1 MVQIVLVEVFVL
13 KPVRIWFTK
22 DNECKYIS
30 HLDLNRVVMR
40 ALHKSK
46 LNIWHTE
53 GFNPHP
59 FVTFALPLSLGFK
72 GVKETMDI
80 RLLDDDYNKEEVISA
95 LNNCLPSGIR
105 VYDVTEPVMKAGK
118 IEQGL
123 FEIKIIDNTV
133 STDTLYDNFNSLLN
147 MNEILV
153 MKKTKKKGLKE
164 IDIKPHIL
172 KSDLTKEDDC
182 VKLEILLPAGS
193 TTNINPTL
201 FVNAYN
207 EKYNA
212 DVFYQITRL
221 DIFNKNGESFK

>member
-1 MVQIVLVEVFVL
+1 MKNI
-13 KPVRIWFTK
+13 RIWFTK

-46 LNIWHTE
+46 INLWHTE

-59 FVTFALPLSLGFK
+59 FVTFPLPLSLGFR
-72 GVKETMDI
+72 GVKECMDI
-80 RLLDDDYNKEEVISA
+80 RLVEDSYNKDEIISA
-95 LNNCLPSGIR
+95 LNACLPTGIR

-118 IEQGL
+118 IEKAL
-123 FEIKIIDNTV
+123 FEIVIKDDTTDV
-133 STDTLYDNFNSLLN
+133 DTLYKNFNDLLN
-147 MNEILV
+147 DKEILV
-153 MKKTKKKGLKE
+153 MKKTKKKGLNE

-172 KSDLTKEDDC
+172 KSKVADYNDYIKC
-182 VKLEILLPAGS
+182 KVLLPAGS

-201 FVNAYN
+201 IINAYN
-207 EKYNA
+207 KKYNA

-221 DIFNKNGESFK
+221 DIFDKDGNSFK

>member
-1 MVQIVLVEVFVL
+1 MVEVSAL
-13 KPVRIWFTK
+13 KNVRIWFTK

-46 LNIWHTE
+46 INLWHTE

-59 FVTFALPLSLGFK
+59 FVTFALPLSLGFR
-72 GVKETMDI
+72 GVKESMDI
-80 RLLDDDYNKEEVISA
+80 RLINDEYNKDEIIDA
-95 LNNCLPSGIR
+95 LNNCLPKGIH

-118 IEQGL
+118 IDKGL
-123 FEIKIIDNTV
+123 FEIIVEDNTV
-133 STDTLYDNFNSLLN
+133 DVDTLYKNFNDLLN
-147 MNEILV
+147 DDQILV
-153 MKKTKKKGLKE
+153 MKKTKKKGFKE

-172 KSDLTKEDDC
+172 KSKVADYNGYIKC
-182 VKLEILLPAGS
+182 KVLLPAGS

-201 FVNAYN
+201 LINAYN
-207 EKYNA
+207 EKYKT

-221 DIFNKNGESFK
+221 DIFDKDGNSFK

>member
-1 MVQIVLVEVFVL
+1 MVEVFVL

-80 RLLDDDYNKEEVISA
+80 KLLDDYNKEEIISA
-95 LNNCLPSGIR
+95 LNNCLPSGIM
-105 VYDVTEPVMKAGK
+105 VYEP
-118 IEQGL
+118 QGR
-123 FEIKIIDNTV
+123 
-133 STDTLYDNFNSLLN
+133 
-147 MNEILV
+147 
-153 MKKTKKKGLKE
+153 G
-164 IDIKPHIL
+164 
-172 KSDLTKEDDC
+172 
-182 VKLEILLPAGS
+182 
-193 TTNINPTL
+193 NI
-201 FVNAYN
+201 V
-207 EKYNA
+207 
-212 DVFYQITRL
+212 
-221 DIFNKNGESFK
+221 

>member
-1 MVQIVLVEVFVL
+1 MQIVTVEVFVL

-80 RLLDDDYNKEEVISA
+80 KLLDDDYNKEEIISA
-95 LNNCLPSGIR
+95 LNNCLPSGIK

-118 IEQGL
+118 IAQAL
-123 FEIKIIDNTV
+123 FEINLYPETV
-133 STDTLYDNFNSLLN
+133 DLDTLYNNFTELLN
-147 MNEILV
+147 QSEILV

-172 KSDLTKEDDC
+172 KVNVTKEADC
-182 VKLEILLPAGS
+182 VKCNMLLPAGS

-201 FVNAYN
+201 FINAYN
-207 EKYNA
+207 EKYSD
-212 DVFYQITRL
+212 DVIYRITRL
-221 DIFNKNGESFK
+221 DVFNDKGESFK

>member
-1 MVQIVLVEVFVL
+1 MVEVFVL

-80 RLLDDDYNKEEVISA
+80 KLLDDDYNKEEIISA
-95 LNNCLPSGIR
+95 LNNCLPSGIK

-118 IEQGL
+118 IAQAL
-123 FEIKIIDNTV
+123 FEITLYPETV
-133 STDTLYDNFNSLLN
+133 DLDTLYNNFTELLN
-147 MNEILV
+147 QPEILV

-164 IDIKPHIL
+164 IDIMQNIL
-172 KSDLTKEDDC
+172 KFNVTK
-182 VKLEILLPAGS
+182 
-193 TTNINPTL
+193 
-201 FVNAYN
+201 
-207 EKYNA
+207 
-212 DVFYQITRL
+212 
-221 DIFNKNGESFK
+221 

>member
-1 MVQIVLVEVFVL
+1 MVEVFVL

-80 RLLDDDYNKEEVISA
+80 KLLDDDYNKEEIISA
-95 LNNCLPSGIR
+95 LNNCLPSGIK
-105 VYDVTEPVMKAGK
+105 VYDVTEPVMKNALCVVG
-118 IEQGL
+118 E
-123 FEIKIIDNTV
+123 
-133 STDTLYDNFNSLLN
+133 LN
-147 MNEILV
+147 E
-153 MKKTKKKGLKE
+153 E
-164 IDIKPHIL
+164 
-172 KSDLTKEDDC
+172 SE
-182 VKLEILLPAGS
+182 
-193 TTNINPTL
+193 
-201 FVNAYN
+201 
-207 EKYNA
+207 
-212 DVFYQITRL
+212 ITRL
-221 DIFNKNGESFK
+221 ENEGCVNLLNLIEKY

>member
-1 MVQIVLVEVFVL
+1 M
-13 KPVRIWFTK
+13 KPVRIWYTK
-22 DNECKYIS
+22 DDECKYIS
-30 HLDLNRVVMR
+30 HLDLNRVMMR

-46 LNIWHTE
+46 INLWHTE

-80 RLLDDDYNKEEVISA
+80 KLLDDDFNEESIINS
-95 LNNCLPSGIR
+95 LNNCLPTGIR
-105 VYDVTEPVMKAGK
+105 VYAVTTPVMKAGK
-118 IEQGL
+118 IEQAL
-123 FEIKIIDNTV
+123 FEIVIKDDTV
-133 STDTLYDNFNSLLN
+133 DVDTLYKNFKDFLN
-147 MNEILV
+147 QEEILV

-172 KSDLTKEDDC
+172 K
-182 VKLEILLPAGS
+182 VKVADYNNYIKCKILLPAGS

-201 FVNAYN
+201 FINAYN

-212 DVFYQITRL
+212 DVFYRITRL
-221 DIFNKNGESFK
+221 DIFDGQGNSFK